1 MKESYNQHQTLW
13 LKNGVPREQ
22 NKMSQS
28 ELDSLSKSEQEGIGY
43 NPNNPRGDVG
53 GPGMSPAHDGIGN
66 DDEE

>member
-1 MKESYNQHQTLW
+1 
-13 LKNGVPREQ
+13 
-22 NKMSQS
+22 MSQS